1 MTEYTFWLAA
11 IFLPLFPASILF
23 NQTKALIPNR
33 WARAAVLLMW
43 PQIGVSMLNQAPA
56 EVPEICL
63 WAALGTSLL
72 YAVRMLAMR
81 DVSRWIGFLATSTWS
96 LLWLAKML
104 DGIDAQQLHLFAVW
118 FSVPAAM
125 LSLFVGNLKESFG
138 AAYTGLNMALATSL
152 PRLSGV
158 LVVGVLGAIATPVFP
173 GFFVMFTLVGRW
185 SAGVSLTI
193 LLIWFI
199 WSWAAA
205 RMIQGLIVGTREPDG
220 VVDLS
225 RIRTTMSGLVFAGL
239 IVAGILLTEVAA

>member
-1 MTEYTFWLAA
+1 MTEYSFWLAVF
-11 IFLPLFPASILF
+11 FLPIFPASILL
-23 NQTKALIPNR
+23 NLTKGLIPNR
-33 WARAAVLLMW
+33 WARATVLLLW
-43 PQIGVSMLNQAPA
+43 PQIGVALLNRAPT
-56 EVPEICL
+56 EIPEGL
-63 WAALGTSLL
+63 VWAALGTSLL
-72 YAVRMLAMR
+72 YAIRMLAMR

-104 DGIDAQQLHLFAVW
+104 DGVDAQQLHLFAVW
-118 FSVPAAM
+118 FSVPVAM

-158 LVVGVLGAIATPVFP
+158 LVIGVLGAIATPVFP
-173 GFFVMFTLVGRW
+173 GFFVMFTLIGRW
-185 SAGVSLTI
+185 TVGVSLMI

-205 RMIQGLIVGTREPDG
+205 QMIQGLIVGTREPDG

-225 RIRTTMSGLVFAGL
+225 RIRTAISGLVFAGL
-239 IVAGILLTEVAA
+239 IVAGILLTEVAV